1 MVLGHERRRRNR
13 LLKDEIKSTSQ
24 IERQDDQIQRKD
36 ELFHQTSLQFADGQS
51 KENFRQLQLL
61 VDDHDLA
68 EDRYISCVDGELPLY
83 FEVLERHRYTTF
95 ARLTYVIEDDAG
107 VRSLDPD
114 AHIRIYHDAGVAE
127 ATHCY
132 PGQVNQP
139 LFGALVPVNDVYE
152 HRWRVNRF
160 LDRWLEYLIQR
171 GHGLN
176 TLSVADE
183 LQWAI
188 DRPFRDES
196 DAADGAASSRCDLTE
211 PEP

>member
-1 MVLGHERRRRNR
+1 MTERRTLPNKMPDFAR
-13 LLKDEIKSTSQ
+13 LMALYE
-24 IERQDDQIQRKD
+24 
-36 ELFHQTSLQFADGQS
+36 
-51 KENFRQLQLL
+51 ENYRQLTLL

-68 EDRYISCVDGELPLY
+68 EDRYISRVDGELPLY
-83 FEVLERHRYTTF
+83 LEVLERHRYTTF
-95 ARLTYVIEDDAG
+95 ARLTYVIDDGAG
-107 VRSLDPD
+107 LRSLDPD
-114 AHIRIYHDAGVAE
+114 AHIRIYHDAQVAE

-132 PGQVNQP
+132 PGQINQP

-183 LQWAI
+183 I
-188 DRPFRDES
+188 DWVLSHVDGSDDDAPPAGRPDTAKRES
-196 DAADGAASSRCDLTE
+196 
-211 PEP
+211 